1 MMVITIMVSSIIGFC
16 LGVLSM
22 SKEIKEKDQ
31 QVEELIKVVEKLIKE

>member
-1 MMVITIMVSSIIGFC
+1 MMVIAIMVSLVIGFC

-31 QVEELIKVVEKLIKE
+31 QVEELLGVVEKLIK